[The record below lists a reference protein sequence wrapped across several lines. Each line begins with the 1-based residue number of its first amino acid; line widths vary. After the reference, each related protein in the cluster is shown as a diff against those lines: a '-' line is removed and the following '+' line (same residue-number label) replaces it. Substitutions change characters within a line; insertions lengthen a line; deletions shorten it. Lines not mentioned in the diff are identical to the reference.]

1 MAMPPTMSKISDIE
15 KGARERHAS
24 IRGRKMPAVQKSR
37 ELIRHIEFL
46 QDIHNIHGPH
56 MKNTY
61 DALDIAFRPDEVE
74 VEKGVKYLPVDIVLY
89 RFLSALEKDKEIIH
103 KAWVD
108 LRDKVEREILA
119 FAPK

>member
-1 MAMPPTMSKISDIE
+1 MY
-15 KGARERHAS
+15 
-24 IRGRKMPAVQKSR
+24 
-37 ELIRHIEFL
+37 
-46 QDIHNIHGPH
+46 NIHGPH
-56 MKNTY
+56 MRNTY
-61 DALDIAFRPDEVE
+61 DALDIGFRPDEVE